1 MEHISKF
8 IITIVTTMIFMS
20 AVEIIAPDN
29 SMKKYIKFVL
39 GLILISIMINPIVYL
54 FTKGEQE
61 IVATIK
67 NYENSITDGVENTIS
82 DDSADDREVAFK
94 DNLNNNCNKML
105 KEEFNNKEFK
115 TEVQCSFDFDE
126 MTYSIEKVNIGVAD
140 KGVKLI
146 EKIKI
151 GKNQSTEAISDN
163 DAVGDEEKIRN
174 YLSEALNISQEKID
188 VYKLEG

>member
-1 MEHISKF
+1 MEYLSKF
-8 IITIVTTMIFMS
+8 IITIVTTIIFMS

-67 NYENSITDGVENTIS
+67 NYENSLN
-82 DDSADDREVAFK
+82 DDLESTTEERTSDDREVAFK
-94 DNLNNNCNKML
+94 ENLNKNCEKL
-105 KEEFNNKEFK
+105 LSEEFNNREFK
-115 TEVQCSFDFDE
+115 SEIECTFDFE
-126 MTYSIEKVNIGVAD
+126 NMTYSIEKVKIGVED

-146 EKIKI
+146 EKIRI
-151 GKNQSTEAISDN
+151 NNNESTETISGDDN
-163 DAVGDEEKIRN
+163 IEGKEEIKS
-174 YLSEALNISQEKID
+174 YLSKVLNISQEKID
-188 VYKLEG
+188 IYKLEG